1 MADVL
6 SLISSAVVTVQKLR
20 EVAQKLK
27 DADARNLV
35 ADLNMTLADMKLQ
48 FADLQE
54 ENVRLKAELRAAH
67 ESEDLRDKLIV
78 KDGLYYLTQSIKGR
92 PDGPYCTRCFDV
104 EGKLV
109 LVVAFTGAF
118 REFGKYNCP
127 NCKAHY

>member
-6 SLISSAVVTVQKLR
+6 SLITAAVATVQKLK
-20 EVAQKLK
+20 EVAQKMK
-27 DADARNLV
+27 DADTRNLV
-35 ADLNMTLADMKLQ
+35 ADLNMTLADLKLQ

-54 ENVRLKAELRAAH
+54 ENIRLKGELRKAH
-67 ESEDLRDKLIV
+67 ESEELRGKLAV
-78 KDGLYYLTQSIKGR
+78 KDGLYYLNQPIAGR